1 MSFGQYLK
9 NIKAQIRE
17 TDVEAVRKT
26 VQARQ
31 GRAGDGNGAGPVLID
46 VREKDE
52 WSEGYIPGAHWIS
65 RGFLE
70 QRIEDQVPERSSE
83 IVLYCAGGTRSAS
96 AAKTLAEL
104 GYTNVKSLAG
114 GFSAWKRAGL
124 KFDRPFVMTPDQ
136 TLRYARHTM
145 LPEVGDLGQAKLL
158 QSKVLCLGAGGL
170 GSPAG
175 LYLAAAGV
183 GTVGFVDDDVVD
195 ASNLQRQILHA
206 TDRVGMPKVESA
218 KAAIAGLNPDV
229 KVIGHQTRLSSENV
243 MDIIKDYDLIVDG
256 ADTSP
261 TRSLWNDA
269 ALKLGKPVVHASI
282 YRFEGQLT
290 SFIPNE
296 GPCYR
301 CLYPSPPPPD
311 MAPSCQEAGV
321 LGVLC
326 GVIGSL
332 QANEAI
338 KILLGIGKPM
348 AGRLLMF
355 DALGLKFRELK
366 LRRDPT
372 CPTCGEGVKPE
383 NIQLID
389 YQDFATSVY
398 KNRAGSSFA
407 FAGGAGTAP

>member
-1 MSFGQYLK
+1 MSFGKYLK
-9 NIKAQIRE
+9 DVKAQIRE
-17 TDVEAVRKT
+17 VDLETVRKT
-26 VQARQ
+26 VEARQ
-31 GRAGDGNGAGPVLID
+31 GKGGDGNGAGPILID

-52 WSEGYIPGAHWIS
+52 WTEGFIPGGRWIP

-70 QRIEDQVPERSSE
+70 LRIEDQIPEPSSE
-83 IVLYCAGGTRSAS
+83 IILYCAGGNRSAL
-96 AAKTLAEL
+96 AARSLAEL
-104 GYTNVKSLAG
+104 GYTNVKSMAG

-124 KFDRPFVMTPDQ
+124 KFDRPFIMTPEQ
-136 TLRYARHTM
+136 SLRYARHTM
-145 LPEVGDLGQAKLL
+145 LPEVGEAGQVKLL

-170 GSPAG
+170 GSPSG

-183 GTVGFVDDDVVD
+183 GTIGFVDDDVVD

-206 TDRVGMPKVESA
+206 TDRVGLPKVESA
-218 KAAIAGLNPDV
+218 RRAIAGLNPDV
-229 KVIGHQTRLSSENV
+229 KVIPHQTRLSSENV
-243 MDIIKDYDLIVDG
+243 LDIIKDYDLIVDG
-256 ADTSP
+256 ADNFP
-261 TRSLWNDA
+261 TRYLLNDA

-282 YRFEGQLT
+282 YRFEGQVT
-290 SFIPNE
+290 AFIPNE

-301 CLYPSPPPPD
+301 CLYPSPPPAD

-338 KILLGIGKPM
+338 KILLGIGKPL

-355 DALGLKFRELK
+355 DALGLKFREMK

-383 NIQLID
+383 SIELID
-389 YQDFATSVY
+389 YQEFCNV
-398 KNRAGSSFA
+398 RL
-407 FAGGAGTAP
+407 

>member
-1 MSFGQYLK
+1 VR
-9 NIKAQIRE
+9 KA
-17 TDVEAVRKT
+17 VEARK
-26 VQARQ
+26 
-31 GRAGDGNGAGPVLID
+31 GKSGDGNGAGPILVD

-52 WSEGYIPGAHWIS
+52 WTEGYIPGAQWIP

-70 QRIEDQVPERSSE
+70 LRVEDQIPERSSE
-83 IVLYCAGGTRSAS
+83 VILYCAGGTRSAL
-96 AAKTLAEL
+96 AARSLAEL
-104 GYTNVKSLAG
+104 GYTNVKSMAG

-124 KFDRPFVMTPDQ
+124 PYDRPFIMTQ
-136 TLRYARHTM
+136 EQSLRYARHTM
-145 LPEVGDLGQAKLL
+145 LPEVGEKGQVKLL

-170 GSPAG
+170 GSPSG

-183 GTVGFVDDDVVD
+183 GTIGFVDDDVVD
-195 ASNLQRQILHA
+195 QSNLQRQILHA
-206 TDRVGMPKVESA
+206 TDRVGLPKVESA
-218 KAAIAGLNPDV
+218 SIAIGKLNPDV
-229 KVIGHQTRLSSENV
+229 KVIQHQTRLSSDNV
-243 MDIIKDYDLIVDG
+243 LDIIKDYDLIVDG
-256 ADTSP
+256 ADNFP
-261 TRSLWNDA
+261 TRYLLNDA
-269 ALKLGKPVVHASI
+269 ALKLNKPVVHASI
-282 YRFEGQLT
+282 YRFEGQVTTFL
-290 SFIPNE
+290 PYE

-338 KILLGIGKPM
+338 KILLGIGKPL

-355 DALGLKFRELK
+355 DALGTKFRELK

-389 YQDFATSVY
+389 YQEFCNV
-398 KNRAGSSFA
+398 RL
-407 FAGGAGTAP
+407 